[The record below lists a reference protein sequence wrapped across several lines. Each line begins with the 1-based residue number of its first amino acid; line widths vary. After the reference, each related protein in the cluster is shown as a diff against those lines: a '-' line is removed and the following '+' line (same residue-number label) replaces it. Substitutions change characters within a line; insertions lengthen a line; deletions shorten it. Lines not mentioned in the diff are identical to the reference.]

1 MSEHKATVHWNRQ
14 DTPFTGKEY
23 TRDHVWKFEGG
34 SEVHA
39 SAAPQYLGNESLV
52 DPEQAFVAAL
62 SSCHMLTFLALAAR
76 DGFVVEDYRDEAVGM
91 MERNEQKRIAITRVV
106 LRPAITWGGEAP
118 DQQKL
123 DKLHENAHKHCFV
136 ANSVTT
142 KIDVEAPVGADADA
156 A

>member
-14 DTPFTGKEY
+14 DTPFTPKEY

-142 KIDVEAPVGADADA
+142 KIDVEAPAGADADA